1 MAEADQ
7 QRKRAWELAHK
18 ILSLT
23 KVVPAREGSELLE
36 ISTREI
42 CRAMGQPEGA
52 KLEEVRDFVF
62 QVLGFL
68 QGHGVHLVCGCGY
81 LSLMA
86 SAEDWSERFVEQGSE
101 PTSFAPPDLEQYF
114 NEHVINTSCASRPNV
129 PQACKRKDEPNR

>member
-1 MAEADQ
+1 MAEVDQ
-7 QRKRAWELAHK
+7 QRRGAWEFAHK

-23 KVVPAREGSELLE
+23 KVVVAREGRDLLE

-42 CRAMGQPEGA
+42 CVAMGRPDGA

-62 QVLGFL
+62 QVLEFL
-68 QGHGVHLVCGCGY
+68 QGYDVHMVCGCGY

-86 SAEDWSERFVEQGSE
+86 SAEDWSERFLESGSE

-114 NEHVINTSCASRPNV
+114 DEHVISTPGASGTAVRQV
-129 PQACKRKDEPNR
+129 CELEDESKR